1 LNFISTSEIW
11 ISGAFNQNGMRLM
24 VPGQQAMV
32 SFDAAPGVV
41 YYTEIAEIPPAA
53 VQGQVTPEDSADPLN
68 AISSAKDMYP
78 VRITFPSDV
87 PKELARPGCVA
98 QVTVFTDEGNP
109 INALAKLLMWI
120 SSWANYL

>member
-1 LNFISTSEIW
+1 
-11 ISGAFNQNGMRLM
+11 M

-32 SFDAAPGVV
+32 SFDSAPGVIYV
-41 YYTEIAEIPPAA
+41 TEIAEIPAAA
-53 VQGQVTPEDSADPLN
+53 VQGQVTPEDSANPFD

-78 VRITFPSDV
+78 VRITFPSDA
-87 PKELARPGCVA
+87 PKELARPGGVA

-120 SSWANYL
+120 STWMNYL